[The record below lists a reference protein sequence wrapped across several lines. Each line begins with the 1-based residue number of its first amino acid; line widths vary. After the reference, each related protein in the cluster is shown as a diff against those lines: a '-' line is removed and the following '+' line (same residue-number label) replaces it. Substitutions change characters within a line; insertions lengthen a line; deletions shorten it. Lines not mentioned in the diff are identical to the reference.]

1 MSGSGD
7 AAPPPPHVVEDFF
20 GVIQL
25 LSDGSVVRA
34 DDAALLPM
42 PELQDVP
49 GVQWKDAV
57 YDATN
62 WPPPPPPPVT
72 MELPVLVYFHGGGY
86 CIGALDQSPFH
97 TFCLRAAD
105 ELPAVVLSVQYR
117 LAPEHRLPTAI
128 DDGAA
133 FFSWLRG
140 AGSADPWLAESAD
153 LARTFISGVSA
164 GANLA
169 HHVAVR
175 VASGGQPVVADVD
188 PVVRVAGYV
197 LLDAFFGGVERTAAE
212 ANPPADVSL
221 LTVEMADQFWRLALP
236 AGATRDHPVANPFG
250 PESPS
255 LEAVALPPAL
265 VVASGGD
272 VLYDRVVGYAA
283 RLKEMGK
290 AVELVEFQG
299 AQHGFSVIQ
308 PWSPET
314 SEVIQVLKRFV
325 HKAIRPGEG

>member
-7 AAPPPPHVVEDFF
+7 AAPPPHVVEDFF

-34 DDAALLPM
+34 DDAALLAM

-57 YDATN
+57 YDATHGLMVRVFK
-62 WPPPPPPPVT
+62 PAAAAAGDDGGK
-72 MELPVLVYFHGGGY
+72 LPVLVYFHGGGY

-140 AGSADPWLAESAD
+140 AGSADPWLAESAE

-175 VASGGQPVVADVD
+175 
-188 PVVRVAGYV
+188 
-197 LLDAFFGGVERTAAE
+197 
-212 ANPPADVSL
+212 
-221 LTVEMADQFWRLALP
+221 
-236 AGATRDHPVANPFG
+236 
-250 PESPS
+250 
-255 LEAVALPPAL
+255 
-265 VVASGGD
+265 
-272 VLYDRVVGYAA
+272 
-283 RLKEMGK
+283 EMGK
-290 AVELVEFQG
+290 AVELVEFEG

-325 HKAIRPGEG
+325 HKAIRPAEG